1 MLHFP
6 VGQLSPTGIQGA
18 LLKLPLG
25 VASAIVLGVLLSL
38 PVAAQMGPPITPFS
52 ADLHVSSS
60 HGESMNGKMY
70 FTTGHMRMDMEGGPH
85 GGANLITNMATQ
97 TTDMLMP
104 QQHMYMEFKADQA
117 MMRRPG
123 MMPSIKP
130 FSDPGN
136 PCAGETGATCKK
148 VGVEDVNGRTCDHW
162 QITQKNGSVSNVWV
176 DQKLHFPI
184 KSVSPDSTW
193 ELTNIQEGEPDA
205 SLFVIPSGYRK
216 MDVGGMMQGRQPPAE

>member
-1 MLHFP
+1 
-6 VGQLSPTGIQGA
+6 
-18 LLKLPLG
+18 
-25 VASAIVLGVLLSL
+25 
-38 PVAAQMGPPITPFS
+38 
-52 ADLHVSSS
+52 
-60 HGESMNGKMY
+60 MY
-70 FTTGHMRMDMEGGPH
+70 FTNSHMRMDMQGTSH
-85 GGANLITNMATQ
+85 GAAIIITNTSTQ

-117 MMRRPG
+117 MARRSG

-136 PCAGETGATCKK
+136 PCAGDAGATCKN
-148 VGVEDVNGRTCDHW
+148 VGVEQVNGRTCDHW
-162 QITQKNGSVSNVWV
+162 QITHKDGSVSNVWV

-184 KSVSPDSTW
+184 KSVSADSTW

-216 MDVGGMMQGRQPPAE
+216 MDMGGMVQGMQPPAQ